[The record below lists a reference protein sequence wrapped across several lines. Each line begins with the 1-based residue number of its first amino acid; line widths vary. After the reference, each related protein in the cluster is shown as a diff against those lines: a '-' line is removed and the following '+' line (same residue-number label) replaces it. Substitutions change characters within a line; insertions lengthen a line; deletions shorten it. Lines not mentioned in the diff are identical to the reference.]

1 MRLSQVFDD
10 LGEFVRHYR
19 GRISSDGLLLFTNT
33 AYQEGTV
40 LDIDIRLGDDTAL
53 LEGRAGVVRLRSGS
67 PEPDMAWTA
76 ILQWIDLDRDGRDLL
91 DRLEARE
98 TAEGVPPFRLAA
110 VLQAPGGPVLRVD
123 GTGRSRAAGTTP
135 AGDEPASG
143 EIPPPAEPAE
153 RDTIDRIGEM
163 VSSALGAGGAGP
175 AAGGGNRHGSSS
187 GRRPSAGAGG
197 RLTQIARWALGI
209 GAVAVLVATIA
220 MLWLPE
226 LRDRGGGAT
235 TPTTVAGADA
245 RNLRA
250 PAPDEGPA
258 AASQPSPAALVPT
271 DPTGTA
277 PAATVAAGPAADDE
291 PAPLPTAATTPTA
304 AANPPPSGDPT
315 PSRMVAIVGLDV
327 EESDDGAVVV
337 VRATAPLDPGDVVAS
352 RLDAPPGPRAV
363 LRIRR
368 VASSTLPTRL
378 EVGGPRISAVR
389 CWLHDDR
396 TPPEL
401 HVVADLETA
410 DLVLLP
416 VEVRG
421 AEITLRLAR

>member
-53 LEGRAGVVRLRSGS
+53 LEGRAGVVRLRSGA

-98 TAEGVPPFRLAA
+98 TAEGVPPFRLAE
-110 VLQAPGGPVLRVD
+110 VLHAPGGPVLRVD
-123 GTGRSRAAGTTP
+123 GKGRSRAVETP
-135 AGDEPASG
+135 PADGEP
-143 EIPPPAEPAE
+143 EPQYPPPPIEPVDP
-153 RDTIDRIGEM
+153 DTVDRIGEM
-163 VSSALGAGGAGP
+163 VSSALGGGGG
-175 AAGGGNRHGSSS
+175 AAGGGGRHGSSS
-187 GRRPSAGAGG
+187 GRRPTDASGG
-197 RLTQIARWALGI
+197 RLTQIARWVLGL

-226 LRDRGGGAT
+226 LLDRGAT
-235 TPTTVAGADA
+235 EPFAPETASAEDVAG
-245 RNLRA
+245 L
-250 PAPDEGPA
+250 
-258 AASQPSPAALVPT
+258 PSPVDG
-271 DPTGTA
+271 DP
-277 PAATVAAGPAADDE
+277 PPVAGRPS
-291 PAPLPTAATTPTA
+291 PTAAEPTEATDAPATAATDTEPTPESTPTPAPTRSAPPPDTGA
-304 AANPPPSGDPT
+304 AAP
-315 PSRMVAIVGLDV
+315 VAVVGLEV
-327 EESDDGAVVV
+327 EESDDGAVMV
-337 VRATAPLDPGDVVAS
+337 VRAAAPLDPADVLVS

-378 EVGGPRISAVR
+378 EVDGPRISAVR
-389 CWLHDDR
+389 SWLHDDL

-401 HVVADLETA
+401 HVVADLA
-410 DLVLLP
+410 SDDLVLLP
-416 VEVRG
+416 VEVLG
-421 AEITLRLAR
+421 AEVTLRLAR